1 MDAQGN
7 TLVVTDT
14 SRQTL
19 AVYKIEGFQV
29 KLIGV
34 RHLDRDFSD
43 EIPKAS
49 SPAPLPSKDVPGQ
62 DPPSFVRPSDAVRTM
77 SEYEADA
84 GNVEQWNSF
93 YVVPGTIPDVV
104 GRLNKTFKDWKLV
117 RQNAGGG
124 GPARFT
130 VATDKTVVELTVTAV
145 PSAPGWVQVQVTERR
160 SRT

>member
-1 MDAQGN
+1 
-7 TLVVTDT
+7 
-14 SRQTL
+14 
-19 AVYKIEGFQV
+19 
-29 KLIGV
+29 
-34 RHLDRDFSD
+34 
-43 EIPKAS
+43 
-49 SPAPLPSKDVPGQ
+49 
-62 DPPSFVRPSDAVRTM
+62 M